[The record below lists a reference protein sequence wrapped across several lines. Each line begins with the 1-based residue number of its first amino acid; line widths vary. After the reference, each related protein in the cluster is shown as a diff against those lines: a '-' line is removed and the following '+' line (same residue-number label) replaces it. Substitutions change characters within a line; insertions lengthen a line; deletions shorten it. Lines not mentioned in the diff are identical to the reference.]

1 MAGVKDIKRRRKSI
15 ESTMKITKAM
25 ELVAFSKLRKARE
38 QVRQTRPFF
47 NKIYDVITNIAGSN
61 NKINSIFFKKK
72 PVKTR
77 CYVVI
82 AGDKGLAG
90 NYNGNICRF
99 AQSEFDKYNKD
110 DLLLVPIGKK
120 AADFCKKQGY
130 SLYSEYNN
138 ISETVDIN
146 LALDISKKII
156 EGFINNK
163 FQEVYIIYTN
173 FISVLVQRP
182 ELKKILPL
190 SFSDNETNM
199 KNKNILYDPSPQTV
213 FDKIVPQYITGI
225 LYGAIIESFASEQ
238 GSRRIAM
245 ESANKSAKDM
255 LHDIDI
261 VFNKTRQSKITQ
273 EITEIVSGVNIN

>member
-61 NKINSIFFKKK
+61 YKIYSIFFNKK

-199 KNKNILYDPSPQTV
+199 KNKNILYDSSPQTV

-245 ESANKSAKDM
+245 ESASKSAKDM